1 MKVNEIKEEKIT
13 EEQLEALYI
22 YLSFAFDTMEKD
34 EQLFWVELM
43 KQLDKEFTEEWQ

>member
-1 MKVNEIKEEKIT
+1 
-13 EEQLEALYI
+13 
-22 YLSFAFDTMEKD
+22 MEKD